1 MYAMACLMVV
11 VITIHLFQIED
22 RYQVSLL
29 LLAGVLALMH
39 SLPFRLWTAIDYCIA
54 AIMLFDAFSCLYA
67 KCPIPTGYP
76 AFYSIYMLTVY
87 IVCRKLF
94 ASKRCLSIVMR
105 GSYLPVGIALI
116 LSFFSFFIFRNSVLH
131 TGFEDTYHFRFL
143 FRPLGYITNIWVEV
157 LLLILGWICLIRRYS
172 MLFIFL
178 SLFGIIF
185 SFSRGA
191 YIALGIYLIGYFCLM
206 PKVDKLRILLPLLS
220 VIIMAVLYCPQEV
233 YITLLMNKT
242 NSQKQSTES
251 RIYETESAWKAFK
264 KYPLLGYGN
273 GNYTYAL
280 DPYMGQDS
288 TTSFSSIAPNTLVKL
303 LVEKGI
309 VGVLLYTL
317 LALFVIRKLWKC
329 RKQADSRII
338 ACTLSAFLAKDMS
351 QAVWLDIPFLMLI
364 VYLLL
369 AYLQKNEETIEKNIT
384 SSKNLLIP
392 GLAVSTFLIWNI
404 PDVTQ
409 IADSTSSYLRKGD
422 YRNACAQHP
431 EDLQLRYLY
440 ATRTLLRENPTDA
453 DKILQDLAMHYP
465 KNSLYLSS
473 YAERCYR
480 KGNKETA
487 QQMMADAITYTPRLL
502 KGKQM
507 QEWSQID
514 SSFYHNLIR
523 NILKKRPVLEAP
535 AADYARYGYITYWH
549 EDTLTATTYLKKAV
563 KKLPSLAIP
572 WHLLGDEHKYRL
584 LMYGAFHSNLI
595 DTQLPKQN
603 QINEE
608 RLFEMTIYVKIK
620 NWYGLDI
627 N

>member
-1 MYAMACLMVV
+1 MYAMACLLVV
-11 VITIHLFQIED
+11 VIGIHLFQIED
-22 RYQVSLL
+22 GYQVSLL
-29 LLAGVLALMH
+29 LLAGGLALMR
-39 SLPFRLWTAIDYCIA
+39 SLPFRLWTVIDYCIA
-54 AIMLFDAFSCLYA
+54 AIMLFDVFSCLYA
-67 KCPIPTGYP
+67 KCPIPAGYP

-94 ASKRCLSIVMR
+94 VSKRCLCIVMR
-105 GSYLPVGIALI
+105 GSYLPIGIALI

-157 LLLILGWICLIRRYS
+157 LLLILGWFCLIRRYS
-172 MLFIFL
+172 ILFIFF

-220 VIIMAVLYCPQEV
+220 VIIMAVLCCPQEV
-233 YITLLMNKT
+233 YTTLLMNKT

-251 RIYETESAWKAFK
+251 RISETKSACKAFK

-309 VGVLLYTL
+309 IGVLLYTL
-317 LALFVIRKLWKC
+317 LAFLVIRKLWKC
-329 RKQADSRII
+329 RKQTDSRII

-351 QAVWLDIPFLMLI
+351 QAVWLDTPFLILI

-369 AYLQKNEETIEKNIT
+369 AYLQKNEETTETNVTSCKNF
-384 SSKNLLIP
+384 LIP

-404 PDVTQ
+404 PDVIQTV
-409 IADSTSSYLRKGD
+409 DSTSSYLRKGD
-422 YRNACAQHP
+422 YRNAYAQHP

-440 ATRTLLRENPTDA
+440 ATRTLLRENPIKA
-453 DKILQDLAMHYP
+453 DKILQELAMHYP
-465 KNSLYLSS
+465 KNSLYLST

-480 KGNKETA
+480 KENKETA

-507 QEWSQID
+507 QEWSKTD
-514 SSFYHNLIR
+514 TLFYHKLIR
-523 NILKKRPVLEAP
+523 EILKKRPVLEASP
-535 AADYARYGYITYWH
+535 ADYARYGYIVYWYG
-549 EDTLTATTYLKKAV
+549 DTLTATTCLKKAV
-563 KKLPSLAIP
+563 KELPSLATP
-572 WHLLGDEHKYRL
+572 WHLLGDEHKYKL
-584 LMYGAFHSNLI
+584 LMYGAFHNNLI
-595 DTQLPKQN
+595 DGQSPKQI
-603 QINEE
+603 QINLE
-608 RLFEMTIYVKIK
+608 RLLAMTIHVKIK
-620 NWYGLDI
+620 NWYGIDI